1 MLRMKSIDARALIE
15 AGITQQTHP
24 STWADFGCGTGI
36 FTNALASLLAPSS
49 KIYAVDKEDHYSET
63 YETAKVDIEFLKL
76 DFISDALPFNN
87 LDGIVMA
94 NSFHYVKDK
103 SKFIDTLKK
112 HLKRSGQLIIV
123 EYDTEKQNRWVPYP
137 INFEKLRHTFT
148 VAGFHSIKKIGER
161 NSVYRSEKIYASSMQ
176 YG

>member
-1 MLRMKSIDARALIE
+1 MKLNDARALIE
-15 AGITQQTHP
+15 GGISERTHP
-24 STWADFGCGTGI
+24 STWADLGCGNGI
-36 FTNALASLLAPSS
+36 FTNALASLLAHSS
-49 KIYAVDKEDHYSET
+49 KIYAVDKEEHYSET
-63 YETAKVDIEFLKL
+63 EETANVDIRFLKL
-76 DFISDALPFNN
+76 DFITEALPFNN
-87 LDGIVMA
+87 LDGIMMA

-103 SKFIDTLKK
+103 STFLETLKK

-137 INFEKLRHTFT
+137 INFEKLKHILTA
-148 VAGFHSIKKIGER
+148 AGFDSIKKIGER